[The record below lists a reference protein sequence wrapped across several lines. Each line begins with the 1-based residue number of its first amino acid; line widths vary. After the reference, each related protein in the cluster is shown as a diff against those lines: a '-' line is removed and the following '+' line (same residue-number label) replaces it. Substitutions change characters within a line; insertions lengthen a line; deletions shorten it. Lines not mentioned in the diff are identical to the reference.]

1 MAPGRCYRSSGGDN
15 NGVTPNQRTT
25 MRTSPGLDGWILLV
39 SGPWNLLS
47 VVGVIH
53 WHKCGN
59 SMIACSKTSHESGYN
74 PCNIN
79 YGMSYTVSVHD
90 CIYLSIELEQH
101 RQVIHVFLENDGT
114 HSDMHPM
121 QIPPMVG
128 RTYRF
133 HCDLAGR
140 MIRIRGITPIFIYVI
155 YIYMLYNIALIS
167 G

>member
-1 MAPGRCYRSSGGDN
+1 MVCVYIYMDIISYFTMPKFGWFFPTYITEAMAPGRCYRSSGGDN

-101 RQVIHVFLENDGT
+101 RQVIHVFFREWWDPFRHASHANSTNG
-114 HSDMHPM
+114 
-121 QIPPMVG
+121 G
-128 RTYRF
+128 
-133 HCDLAGR
+133 
-140 MIRIRGITPIFIYVI
+140 
-155 YIYMLYNIALIS
+155 
-167 G
+167 